1 MRLMPQ
7 SKRSELD
14 KTGIACPADKMY
26 LPDKTYISF
35 KGRSIAVAACPYCNR
50 VYSNST
56 DVLQNKIVLEDGR
69 EVIWSH
75 LQIIHADKPKERRIQ
90 AVTPEFCNLP
100 ITVMAPK
107 SRKALLGEHR
117 IKAINRF
124 PLEQKGDVILHGYLN
139 VQTKEFSATP
149 EAFTLKKIPAQVL
162 PLLDIKDPENLL
174 STGKKSRKFLLAW
187 EDAISGKKEAEKRA
201 AERMKQQELHRQA
214 VMDSAYPGQLYTVPL
229 LRSGAEYKCPYCGRT
244 LLNGIVIKCVVYRN
258 FVPHHCIFVKV
269 SYCKFCNIPISTQ
282 DEMAQIR
289 KEISPNIVKVV
300 YADSFPTKDQAL
312 AACYEKV
319 KKLEH
324 RRPPEIDG
332 KTLPYSK
339 ESWGKELPNLSTLSA
354 CDSIFIYAKKCS
366 CQKCQRKFDRDTIT
380 DRKATVLTK
389 SDNPVDVNVQFCMG
403 CGRYFMNLK
412 SFYTY
417 QKLYGDLKISLHFE
431 TNIPYD
437 TDDIW
442 INFARDS
449 VLSRNG
455 YNVKAGTSRE
465 TRQEILCRILNEGF
479 ATKHEVIT
487 LLTQFIQ
494 LHQTAKPE
502 ACARW
507 REDLLFVNQ
516 FEIYRQDDAGKK
528 ELLQGARINMNQK
541 E

>member
-1 MRLMPQ
+1 M
-7 SKRSELD
+7 
-14 KTGIACPADKMY
+14 A
-26 LPDKTYISF
+26 
-35 KGRSIAVAACPYCNR
+35 
-50 VYSNST
+50 
-56 DVLQNKIVLEDGR
+56 
-69 EVIWSH
+69 
-75 LQIIHADKPKERRIQ
+75 
-90 AVTPEFCNLP
+90 PEFCHLP

-107 SRKALLGEHR
+107 NRKALLDEHF

-124 PLEQKGDVILHGYLN
+124 SSEPKGDVILHGYLN
-139 VQTKEFSATP
+139 VQTKAFFATP

-162 PLLDIKDPENLL
+162 PLLEIQDPENLL

-187 EDAISGKKEAEKRA
+187 EDAVSVRKEAEKKA

-229 LRSGAEYKCPYCGRT
+229 LRSGAEYQCPYCGRT
-244 LLNGIVIKCVVYRN
+244 LVNGIVIQCVAYKN
-258 FVPHHCIFVKV
+258 LVPHHCIFVKV

-282 DEMAQIR
+282 DELAQIR
-289 KEISPNIVKVV
+289 KEISPAIVKVV
-300 YADSFPTKDQAL
+300 YADSFPTKDRAL

-319 KKLEH
+319 KRLEH
-324 RRPPEIDG
+324 RRPEADE
-332 KTLPYSK
+332 KMLPYPK
-339 ESWGKELPNLSTLSA
+339 ERWGKELPDLSTLSVS
-354 CDSIFIYAKKCS
+354 DSIFIYAKKCS
-366 CQKCQRKFDRDTIT
+366 CQKCQRTFGRDTIA

-389 SDNPVDVNVQFCMG
+389 DGNPVDVNIQFCMG

-412 SFYTY
+412 SFYAY

-431 TNIPYD
+431 ANIPYD
-437 TDDIW
+437 TEDIW

-455 YNVKAGTSRE
+455 YHVKAGTSRE
-465 TRQEILCRILNEGF
+465 ARQEILCRILNESF

-516 FEIYRQDDAGKK
+516 FEIHRQEDAGKK
-528 ELLQGARINMNQK
+528 ELLQGARIRMNQK